1 MGARRVVDWRIT
13 QDDSG
18 NYELHLGN
26 RQVLRDTT
34 LTEINKHLKKNRQAG
49 QTVHEVADDGYIT
62 DVTRRVKRRQSTDR
76 RDPSRRPRK
85 PVRMPLVRW

>member
-13 QDDSG
+13 QDDDG

-34 LTEINKHLKKNRQAG
+34 MTEINKHLRKNRQAG
-49 QTVHEVADDGYIT
+49 QTVHEVAEDGYIT
-62 DVTRRVKRRQSTDR
+62 DVTRRVERRQSADR
-76 RDPSRRPRK
+76 RDPAQRPRK
-85 PVRMPLVRW
+85 PLRMPLIRW

>member
-13 QDDSG
+13 QDGDG

-34 LTEINKHLKKNRQAG
+34 MTEINKHLKKNRQAG

-62 DVTRRVKRRQSTDR
+62 DVTRRIERRQPADR
-76 RDPSRRPRK
+76 RDAAPRPRK
-85 PVRMPLVRW
+85 PVRLPLIRW